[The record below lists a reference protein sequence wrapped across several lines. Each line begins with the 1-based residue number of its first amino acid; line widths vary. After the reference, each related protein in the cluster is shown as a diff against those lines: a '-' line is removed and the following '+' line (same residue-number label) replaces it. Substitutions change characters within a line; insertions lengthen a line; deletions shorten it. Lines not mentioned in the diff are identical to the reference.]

1 MKNRHLYNIL
11 ILNLGMLCI
20 STSGPLGRFIPLPPP
35 LIIWSRAFV
44 AFLVLGAYCY
54 WKKEKIRR
62 GFVENRSTII
72 FSGTLLTLHWVTYFF
87 ALQWS
92 GVAIGMLSMFT
103 FPIITVFLEPLFFK
117 TKFHPIHLMFGALI
131 LIGIYLLV
139 PSFNYENVQT
149 KGLFMGLFS
158 ALAYAFRNLIIKKN
172 VQKFNG
178 SLLMFYQMGITI
190 ILLFPV
196 LMFYPLDTF
205 TTQIPYLLF
214 LGLVTTA
221 IGHTLF
227 LNCLTYFTVS
237 TASIMNSIQPIFG
250 IIIAFFFLNETPPAS
265 SLIGG
270 GIILITVVIES
281 LRSYKI

>member
-62 GFVENRSTII
+62 GFLENRSTLI
-72 FSGTLLTLHWVTYFF
+72 FSGILLTLHWVTYFF

-281 LRSYKI
+281 LRSHKV

>member
-1 MKNRHLYNIL
+1 MKNPHLYNII

-20 STSGPLGRFIPLPPP
+20 STSGPLGRFITLPPP
-35 LIIWSRAFV
+35 LIIWFRAFV
-44 AFLVLGAYCY
+44 AFFVLGAYCY

-139 PSFNYENVQT
+139 PSFNYESVQT

-172 VQKFNG
+172 IQKING
-178 SLLMFYQMGITI
+178 SLIMFYQMGITI

-205 TTQIPYLLF
+205 TVQIPYLLF

-250 IIIAFFFLNETPPAS
+250 IIIAFFLLNETPPAS

-281 LRSYKI
+281 LRSHKV

>member
-35 LIIWSRAFV
+35 LIIWSRAVV
-44 AFLVLGAYCY
+44 AFLVLGAYCC
-54 WKKEKIRR
+54 WKKEKIMR
-62 GFVENRSTII
+62 GFEENRSTII

-178 SLLMFYQMGITI
+178 SLLMFYQMGITM

-214 LGLVTTA
+214 LGFVTTA

-281 LRSYKI
+281 LRSHKV

>member
-227 LNCLTYFTVS
+227 LNCLTYFSVS

-270 GIILITVVIES
+270 GIILVTVVCVPYS
-281 LRSYKI
+281 FDLR

>member
-103 FPIITVFLEPLFFK
+103 FPIMTVFLEPLFFK

-270 GIILITVVIES
+270 GIILITFVIES
-281 LRSYKI
+281 LRSHKV

>member
-62 GFVENRSTII
+62 GFLENRSTLI
-72 FSGTLLTLHWVTYFF
+72 FSGILLTLHWVTYFF

-149 KGLFMGLFS
+149 KGLLMGLFS

-281 LRSYKI
+281 LRSHKV

>member
-1 MKNRHLYNIL
+1 MKNRHLYNIF

-103 FPIITVFLEPLFFK
+103 FPIMTVFLEPLFFK

-270 GIILITVVIES
+270 GIILITFVIES
-281 LRSYKI
+281 LRSHKV

>member
-72 FSGTLLTLHWVTYFF
+72 FSGTLLTIHWVTYFF

-250 IIIAFFFLNETPPAS
+250 IIIAFFFLNETPPS
-265 SLIGG
+265 CSLIGG

-281 LRSYKI
+281 LRSHKV

>member
-117 TKFHPIHLMFGALI
+117 TKFHPIHLIFGALI

-281 LRSYKI
+281 LRSHKV

>member
-250 IIIAFFFLNETPPAS
+250 IIIAFFFLNETPPES

-281 LRSYKI
+281 LRSHKV

>member
-117 TKFHPIHLMFGALI
+117 TKFHPIHLMFGAFI

-281 LRSYKI
+281 LRSHKV

>member
-1 MKNRHLYNIL
+1 MKNLHLYNIL

-35 LIIWSRAFV
+35 LIIWFRAIV

-54 WKKEKIRR
+54 MKKEKIRI
-62 GFVENRSTII
+62 GFAKNRYTII
-72 FSGTLLTLHWVTYFF
+72 YSGTLLTLHWVTYFF

-92 GVAIGMLSMFT
+92 GVAVGMLSMFT

-117 TKFHPIHLMFGALI
+117 TKLHPIHLLFGFLI
-131 LIGIYLLV
+131 LVGIYLLV
-139 PSFNYENVQT
+139 PAFDFETKQT

-158 ALAYAFRNLIIKKN
+158 ALAYALRNLIIKKRTE
-172 VQKFNG
+172 KING

-190 ILLFPV
+190 LLLFPV
-196 LMFYPLDTF
+196 VLIYPIDTLSA
-205 TTQIPYLLF
+205 QIPYLLF

-227 LNCLTYFTVS
+227 LNSLTYFTVA

-250 IIIAFFFLNETPPAS
+250 ILFAFFFLNEIPPAT

-270 GIILITVVIES
+270 GIILLTVIIES
-281 LRSYKI
+281 LRSRKV

>member
-149 KGLFMGLFS
+149 KGLLMGLFS

-281 LRSYKI
+281 LRSNKV

>member
-62 GFVENRSTII
+62 GFEENRSTII

-139 PSFNYENVQT
+139 PSFNYENLQT

-178 SLLMFYQMGITI
+178 SLLMFYQMGITM

-214 LGLVTTA
+214 LGFVTTA

-281 LRSYKI
+281 LRSHKV